1 MYTLIACSKDI
12 LSLGEVETSVR
23 DKKLGQ
29 NIRRFTSNY
38 LQENMLALPALPTN
52 VQLREFRERKERE
65 AKERVKKLERQREL
79 QRQKEA
85 LNAAG
90 VGAGTGPM
98 TAVTD
103 ERSGFDKFKD
113 KMASSKIAVSF
124 KKDMSSVDV
133 DRGVQE
139 TGWITSRNE
148 EIVDTGDDPFLLQK
162 QQLLAYIKQARAGN
176 RMDEV
181 AALEQS
187 LRDIELAI
195 HQKEPMSY
203 GFDHR
208 PR

>member
-1 MYTLIACSKDI
+1 
-12 LSLGEVETSVR
+12 VR

-52 VQLREFRERKERE
+52 VQLRELRERKERE
-65 AKERVKKLERQREL
+65 ARERVKELERQREL

-85 LNAAG
+85 QSAAG
-90 VGAGTGPM
+90 VGAASGAMAGA
-98 TAVTD
+98 TAD
-103 ERSGFDKFKD
+103 ERKGFDKFMD

-124 KKDMSSVDV
+124 KKDSTSVEV
-133 DRGVQE
+133 DRGVKE
-139 TGWITSRNE
+139 TGWITSRSE

-162 QQLLAYIKQARAGN
+162 QQLLSYIKQARAGN

-195 HQKEPMSY
+195 HQKQPMAF
-203 GFDHR
+203 GFD
-208 PR
+208 

>member
-1 MYTLIACSKDI
+1 MLTDFPLSKDI

-52 VQLREFRERKERE
+52 VQLRELRERKERE
-65 AKERVKKLERQREL
+65 ARERVKELERQREL

-85 LNAAG
+85 QSAAG
-90 VGAGTGPM
+90 VGAGGGAMATGA
-98 TAVTD
+98 TAD
-103 ERSGFDKFKD
+103 ERRGFDKFID
-113 KMASSKIAVSF
+113 KMASTKIAVSF
-124 KKDMSSVDV
+124 KKDSSSVEV
-133 DRGVQE
+133 DRGVQA

-162 QQLLAYIKQARAGN
+162 QQLLSYIKQAREGK

-195 HQKEPMSY
+195 HQKQPMAF
-203 GFDHR
+203 GFDQ
-208 PR
+208 